1 MVIRPIEYS
10 KTFEVRDP
18 FKGVSYW
25 EKMTIGGDI
34 SETDNIQDC
43 LQQLKDEVENFHK
56 KSLQPISIVADNVPV
71 PEVEIVKT
79 PKQSMIEAITTCTE
93 VDTLKTFERL
103 AKSKPEFQEAYDN
116 RLKELQSC

>member
-1 MVIRPIEYS
+1 MTIKPIEYS

-43 LQQLKDEVENFHK
+43 LQQLKDEVETFHK
-56 KSLQPISIVADNVPV
+56 KSLQPLSLVADNTPV
-71 PEVEIVKT
+71 PEVQVDKVQKT
-79 PKQSMIEAITTCTE
+79 MIEE
-93 VDTLKTFERL
+93 M
-103 AKSKPEFQEAYDN
+103 EACQTYNEIHSFRYTVKNLIEQDVYN
-116 RLKELQSC
+116 RMIVGLRKF

>member
-1 MVIRPIEYS
+1 MTIKPIEYS

-43 LQQLKDEVENFHK
+43 LQQLKDEVETFHK
-56 KSLQPISIVADNVPV
+56 KSLQPLSLVADNTPV
-71 PEVEIVKT
+71 PEVQVTKT
-79 PKQSMIEAITTCTE
+79 PKQSMIEAITTCTTVKALE
-93 VDTLKTFERL
+93 SFYKLSR
-103 AKSKPEFQEAYDN
+103 SKPEFQQAYDETMIK
-116 RLKELQSC
+116 LTK